1 MLKKAESEARLRM
14 RLQTW
19 VNTYPLME
27 SFLEKGWATGL
38 APEIR
43 IPGLQFGLFRL
54 LWANYFV
61 FHFLLKEP
69 RVLGLVTH
77 LANDPRGSCQLEAP
91 PNIIFWKVQNAK
103 SQKTPNQRDMLSQ
116 ERPWGAPT
124 VGCTSI
130 FFFSFL
136 ALSLVSFRIRQ
147 C

>member
-1 MLKKAESEARLRM
+1 M
-14 RLQTW
+14 RFQAW
-19 VNTYPLME
+19 VNTYPLVE
-27 SFLEKGWATGL
+27 SFLEKGRATGL

-77 LANDPRGSCQLEAP
+77 LANYPRALVNLKHRQTLCFANFRTLNHRKLPIRVICLVKSGHEELQQLDALA
-91 PNIIFWKVQNAK
+91 FF
-103 SQKTPNQRDMLSQ
+103 LS
-116 ERPWGAPT
+116 
-124 VGCTSI
+124 
-130 FFFSFL
+130 FFLSFL
-136 ALSLVSFRIRQ
+136 ALSLVSFTIRQ